1 METGATITSAQ
12 LQPLLDAI
20 TGNAGVIL
28 PAGIAVMAILAGVTL
43 IPKIFYRFF

>member
-1 METGATITSAQ
+1 MTITSAD
-12 LQPLLDAI
+12 LAPLLDAI
-20 TGNAGVIL
+20 TANTSVIL